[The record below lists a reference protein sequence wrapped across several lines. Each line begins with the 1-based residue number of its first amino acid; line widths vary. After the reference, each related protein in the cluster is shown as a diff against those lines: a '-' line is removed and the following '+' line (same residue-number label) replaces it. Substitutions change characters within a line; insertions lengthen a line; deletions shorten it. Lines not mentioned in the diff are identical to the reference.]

1 VGGGGGGGDGGEGGG
16 KEGELGGG
24 KGGRREGGRR
34 EGGRED
40 KRGRKWMKGSEGE
53 DGIKEVARG
62 KVCAKSAPLQLTAG
76 DTDLS
81 GGISPV
87 AICSSTLRTVSS
99 LCCGDR
105 RIC

>member
-1 VGGGGGGGDGGEGGG
+1 M
-16 KEGELGGG
+16 KE
-24 KGGRREGGRR
+24 
-34 EGGRED
+34 
-40 KRGRKWMKGSEGE
+40 SEGE
-53 DGIKEVARG
+53 DGIKEVARR
-62 KVCAKSAPLQLTAG
+62 KVCTNSAPLQLTAG

-87 AICSSTLRTVSS
+87 VICSSTLRTVSS